1 MDIVTKYVPTDRQII
16 AHESPH
22 RYKLYGGAMGGGKT
36 RWLCEE
42 MKALMLEYPGNRGL
56 MARFRL
62 TDFKSTTLVT
72 LLQAIEPELLV
83 DNGHNKTEH
92 TIEFKNGSI
101 IKYTGLSDED
111 GVKTL
116 KSFECGAFAIDE
128 ASEIS
133 FENFKIATTRLRWK
147 LPTEKHPRFF
157 GLLASNPEDCWLKDT
172 FVDGKGGTD
181 YIFVPALPRD
191 NPHNPPEYV
200 NQMRKDFGDDEL
212 FIKRYLEGQ
221 WDDIAQ
227 GNFVIDRRDLEAAVH
242 KDIVWE
248 NKVGIGI
255 DVARF
260 GEDETAI
267 YVLDSGR
274 YVTSNFSMKRGTDET
289 SLLAQRMIIDNDA
302 QITCIDDIG
311 VGGGVTDML
320 GSYLRMD
327 GVIGINVGR
336 RSEDDRF
343 FNQRAQLWWY
353 AREMFKAGKISLPND
368 PRLIRQLGAVMYNY
382 RGSGKVIVEPKDDTK
397 RRIGQSPDRA
407 DAFILA
413 LWATKQIAFS
423 ANDFRREDNIDLVE
437 TADYGWAKWYSK

>member
-1 MDIVTKYVPTDRQII
+1 MDILNKYIPTDRQRI

-36 RWLCEE
+36 KWLCEE
-42 MKALMLEYPGNRGL
+42 MKSLMLEYPGNRGL

-62 TDFKSTTLVT
+62 MDFKSTTLVT
-72 LLQAIEPELLV
+72 LMQSIEPEILL
-83 DNGHNKTEH
+83 DHNKTEH
-92 TIEFKNGSI
+92 LITFKNGSV

-133 FENFKIATTRLRWK
+133 LENFKIATTRLRWK
-147 LPTEKHPRFF
+147 LPDDSHPRFF
-157 GLLASNPEDCWLKDT
+157 GIMASNPEDCWLKDT
-172 FVDGKGGTD
+172 FVDGKGGAD
-181 YIFVPALPRD
+181 YTFIRALPKD

-200 NQMRKDFGDDEL
+200 NQMRRDFGDDEL
-212 FIKRYLEGQ
+212 FIKRYLEGE

-227 GNFVIDRRDLEAAVH
+227 GNFVISRLDIEQAVNRE
-242 KDIVWE
+242 IVWE
-248 NKVGIGI
+248 NKIGMGI

-260 GEDETAI
+260 GEDETVI
-267 YVLDSGR
+267 YVLDGGR
-274 YVTSNFSMKRGTDET
+274 FVTGNFALKRGTDET
-289 SLLAQRMIIDNDA
+289 SLLAQKMIIDNDVEV
-302 QITCIDDIG
+302 TCIDDIG

-320 GSYLRMD
+320 GSYLKID

-343 FNQRAQLWWY
+343 FNQRAQLWWF
-353 AREMFKAGKISLPND
+353 AREMFKAGKIALPND

-397 RRIGQSPDRA
+397 RRLGQSPDRA
-407 DAFILA
+407 DAFVLA
-413 LWATKQIAFS
+413 LWATKQIAFP
-423 ANDFRREDNIDLVE
+423 ANDFKRDEDDIIPE
-437 TADYGWAKWYSK
+437 EADYGWAKWYSK